1 MPKLTKSPDELHSV
15 QVLRDELDRPYIK
28 LAGVG
33 RMAFKYLDAE
43 RLERAQEQA
52 ERAPDLYGEGP
63 EYDGFVWTD
72 EDEDYSKLGRSS
84 NHGVHSHRDC

>member
-1 MPKLTKSPDELHSV
+1 MSRLNDGI
-15 QVLRDELDRPYIK
+15 RR
-28 LAGVG
+28 
-33 RMAFKYLDAE
+33 RLDAE

-72 EDEDYSKLGRSS
+72 EDEDYSAHVAAIARATGKGE
-84 NHGVHSHRDC
+84 